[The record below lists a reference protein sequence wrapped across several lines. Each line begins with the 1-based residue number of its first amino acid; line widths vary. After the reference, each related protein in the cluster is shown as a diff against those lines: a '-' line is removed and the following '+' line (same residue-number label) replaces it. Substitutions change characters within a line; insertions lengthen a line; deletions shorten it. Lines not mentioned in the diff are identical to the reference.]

1 MKLPVYWLSMSLF
14 LAVDAVWLS
23 IMTPLVYQPA
33 LESIISESPRLLP
46 AMSFYIAYA
55 IGIVIL
61 IVKPS
66 LQMKSSVRQALKKG
80 VVFGMLA
87 YGTYELTNFAT
98 ISAWPVHIVI
108 LDILWGG
115 LITGFVAAVVY
126 KYAKHKTIGL

>member
-1 MKLPVYWLSMSLF
+1 MKLPVYWLSISLF